1 MKVGKERRQRIE
13 ESLLEQLEM
22 KGADMDH
29 FVDLVEDY
37 MSLWDVKNDLLED
50 IKKRGVMY
58 KDFSS
63 VGIEMMKNNPS
74 VRELVGINRQMLS
87 ILKDLDINTK
97 TVARFND
104 DDEM

>member
-1 MKVGKERRQRIE
+1 
-13 ESLLEQLEM
+13 
-22 KGADMDH
+22 MDH
-29 FVDLVEDY
+29 FVDLVRDY
-37 MSLWDVKNDLLED
+37 MSLWDVKNDLLKD
-50 IKKRGVMY
+50 IKERGVMY
-58 KDFSS
+58 RDFSS

-97 TVARFND
+97 TVALFDD

>member
-1 MKVGKERRQRIE
+1 MSKERRQRIE

>member
-1 MKVGKERRQRIE
+1 MSKERRRLIE

-29 FVDLVEDY
+29 FVDLVRDY

-50 IKKRGVMY
+50 IKERGVMY
-58 KDFSS
+58 RDFSS

-97 TVARFND
+97 TVALFND

>member
-1 MKVGKERRQRIE
+1 MGKERRQLIE

-29 FVDLVEDY
+29 FVDLVRDY

-50 IKKRGVMY
+50 IKERGVMY
-58 KDFSS
+58 RDFSS

-97 TVARFND
+97 TVALFND

>member
-1 MKVGKERRQRIE
+1 VSKERRQRIE

-50 IKKRGVMY
+50 IKERGVMY
-58 KDFSS
+58 RDFSS

-97 TVARFND
+97 TVALFND

>member
-1 MKVGKERRQRIE
+1 MSKERRRLIE

-29 FVDLVEDY
+29 FVDLVRDY

-97 TVARFND
+97 TVALFDD

>member
-1 MKVGKERRQRIE
+1 MSKERRQRIK

-97 TVARFND
+97 TVALFND

>member
-1 MKVGKERRQRIE
+1 VR
-13 ESLLEQLEM
+13 
-22 KGADMDH
+22 
-29 FVDLVEDY
+29 DY

-97 TVARFND
+97 TVALFND

>member
-1 MKVGKERRQRIE
+1 
-13 ESLLEQLEM
+13 M

-29 FVDLVEDY
+29 FVDLVRDY

-50 IKKRGVMY
+50 IKERGVMY
-58 KDFSS
+58 RDFSS

-97 TVARFND
+97 TVALFND

>member
-1 MKVGKERRQRIE
+1 MKVGKERRQLIE

-29 FVDLVEDY
+29 FVDLVRDY

-50 IKKRGVMY
+50 IKERGVMY
-58 KDFSS
+58 RDFSS

-97 TVARFND
+97 TVALFND

>member
-1 MKVGKERRQRIE
+1 MSKERRQLIE

-29 FVDLVEDY
+29 FVDLVRDY

-50 IKKRGVMY
+50 IKERGVMY
-58 KDFSS
+58 RDFSS

-97 TVARFND
+97 TVALFND

>member
-1 MKVGKERRQRIE
+1 MKVSKERRRLIE

-29 FVDLVEDY
+29 FVDLVRDY

-74 VRELVGINRQMLS
+74 VRELIGINRQMLS

-97 TVARFND
+97 TVALFND

>member
-1 MKVGKERRQRIE
+1 VSKERRQRIK

>member
-1 MKVGKERRQRIE
+1 MKVSKERRRLIE

-29 FVDLVEDY
+29 FVDLVRDY

>member
-1 MKVGKERRQRIE
+1 MSKERRQRIE

-29 FVDLVEDY
+29 FVDLVRDY
-37 MSLWDVKNDLLED
+37 MSLWDVKNDLLKD
-50 IKKRGVMY
+50 IKERGVMY
-58 KDFSS
+58 RDFSS

-74 VRELVGINRQMLS
+74 VRELIGINRQMLS

-97 TVARFND
+97 TVALFND

>member
-1 MKVGKERRQRIE
+1 MKVSKERRRLIE

-29 FVDLVEDY
+29 FVDLVRDY

-74 VRELVGINRQMLS
+74 VRELVGIKQT
-87 ILKDLDINTK
+87 DALDPEGSRHK
-97 TVARFND
+97 HEDSGSF
-104 DDEM
+104 

>member
-1 MKVGKERRQRIE
+1 VGKERRQRIE

-37 MSLWDVKNDLLED
+37 MSLWDVKNDLLKD

-97 TVARFND
+97 TVALFND

>member
-1 MKVGKERRQRIE
+1 MSKERRQRIE

-29 FVDLVEDY
+29 FVDLVRDY

-97 TVARFND
+97 TAALFDD

>member
-1 MKVGKERRQRIE
+1 VSKERRRLIE

-29 FVDLVEDY
+29 FVDLVRDY

-97 TVARFND
+97 TVALFDD

>member
-1 MKVGKERRQRIE
+1 
-13 ESLLEQLEM
+13 
-22 KGADMDH
+22 
-29 FVDLVEDY
+29 
-37 MSLWDVKNDLLED
+37 
-50 IKKRGVMY
+50 
-58 KDFSS
+58 
-63 VGIEMMKNNPS
+63 MMKNNPS

>member
-1 MKVGKERRQRIE
+1 MKVGKERRQLIE

-29 FVDLVEDY
+29 FVDLVRDY

-50 IKKRGVMY
+50 IKERGVMY
-58 KDFSS
+58 RDFSS

-97 TVARFND
+97 TVALFDD

>member
-1 MKVGKERRQRIE
+1 MGKERRQLIE

-29 FVDLVEDY
+29 FVDLVRDY

-97 TVARFND
+97 TVALFDD

>member
-1 MKVGKERRQRIE
+1 MSKERRQRIK

-97 TVARFND
+97 TVALFDD

>member
-1 MKVGKERRQRIE
+1 MSKERRQRIE

-29 FVDLVEDY
+29 FVDLVRDY
-37 MSLWDVKNDLLED
+37 MSLWDVKNDLLKD
-50 IKKRGVMY
+50 IKERGVMY

-97 TVARFND
+97 TVALFND

>member
-1 MKVGKERRQRIE
+1 MSKERRRLIE

-29 FVDLVEDY
+29 FVDLVRDY

-97 TVARFND
+97 TVALFND

>member
-1 MKVGKERRQRIE
+1 MSKERRQRIE

-22 KGADMDH
+22 KGADTDH
-29 FVDLVEDY
+29 FVDLVRDY

-74 VRELVGINRQMLS
+74 VRELIGINRQMLS

-97 TVARFND
+97 TVALFNE

>member
-1 MKVGKERRQRIE
+1 VSKERRQRIE

-97 TVARFND
+97 TVALFDD

>member
-1 MKVGKERRQRIE
+1 MKVSKERRRLIE

-29 FVDLVEDY
+29 FVDLVRDY

-58 KDFSS
+58 RDFSS

-97 TVARFND
+97 TVALFND

>member
-1 MKVGKERRQRIE
+1 MSKERRQRIK

>member
-1 MKVGKERRQRIE
+1 VSKERRQRIE

-29 FVDLVEDY
+29 FVDLVRDY
-37 MSLWDVKNDLLED
+37 MSLWDVKNDLLKD
-50 IKKRGVMY
+50 IKERGVMY
-58 KDFSS
+58 RDFSS

-74 VRELVGINRQMLS
+74 VRELVGINRQMLA
-87 ILKDLDINTK
+87 ILKDLEINTK
-97 TVARFND
+97 TVAVFD

>member
-1 MKVGKERRQRIE
+1 MKVSKERRRLIE

-29 FVDLVEDY
+29 FVDLVRDY

-63 VGIEMMKNNPS
+63 VGIE
-74 VRELVGINRQMLS
+74 
-87 ILKDLDINTK
+87 
-97 TVARFND
+97 
-104 DDEM
+104 

>member
-1 MKVGKERRQRIE
+1 MSKERRRLIE

-29 FVDLVEDY
+29 FVDLVRDY

-58 KDFSS
+58 RDFSS

-97 TVARFND
+97 TVALFDD

>member
-1 MKVGKERRQRIE
+1 MSKERRQRIE

-29 FVDLVEDY
+29 FVDLVRDY

-97 TVARFND
+97 TVALFND

>member
-1 MKVGKERRQRIE
+1 MSKARRQRIE
-13 ESLLEQLEM
+13 ASLLEQLEM

-29 FVDLVEDY
+29 FVDLVRDY
-37 MSLWDVKNDLLED
+37 MSLWDVKNDLLKD
-50 IKKRGVMY
+50 IKERGVMY
-58 KDFSS
+58 RDFSS

-97 TVARFND
+97 TVALFD

>member
-1 MKVGKERRQRIE
+1 MKVSKERRRLIE

-29 FVDLVEDY
+29 FVDLVRDY

-97 TVARFND
+97 TVALFND

>member
-1 MKVGKERRQRIE
+1 MKVSKERRRLIE

-29 FVDLVEDY
+29 FVDLVRDY

-97 TVARFND
+97 TVALFDD

>member
-1 MKVGKERRQRIE
+1 MSKERRQRIK

-22 KGADMDH
+22 KGADTDH

>member
-1 MKVGKERRQRIE
+1 MGKERRQRIE